1 MLALLTVFAQ
11 LACVIEHFANLGL
24 ESGDDGGVEESVKT
38 CKEYTADN
46 YSDDDLYTGVNVA
59 FCLDVLDGGLCT
71 DSQIVHLVLN
81 LIEKLLHSF
90 SPPFNYAV

>member
-46 YSDDDLYTGVNVA
+46 YSDDDLYSGIYVA
-59 FCLDVLDGGLCT
+59 LCLLGFDGCLYVSESLAC
-71 DSQIVHLVLN
+71 SVLN
-81 LIEKLLHSF
+81 VLEKLSHFINSF
-90 SPPFNYAV
+90 LRLIV